1 MREIVFDV
9 DPDAPPFARGVGTIV
24 KRAAAHPRVAKR
36 LARMKGVLGL
46 QSSSDSQKA
55 TVRFDRG
62 RIRLNGGLSDE
73 AGVVI
78 TLDPNDSDAKPK
90 IKGAARHPVFAM
102 GLAKVLEPPTG
113 TWQEEAAKF
122 WAFAGSAPHMP
133 AALRVVCTDDG
144 TEAVFGNGGSE
155 YEIQGSAKALASV
168 FTGAS
173 IIGEDMFSGKI
184 FVVGTIEHASVL
196 TGRSIAWAMGEGR

>member
-46 QSSSDSQKA
+46 QSSSDLQKA
-55 TVRFDRG
+55 TVWFDRG
-62 RIRLNGGLSDE
+62 RIRLAGGLADD

-78 TLDPNDSDAKPK
+78 TLDPNDAEAKPK
-90 IKGAARHPVFAM
+90 IKGAARHPLFAL

-113 TWQEEAAKF
+113 TWQEEAASS
-122 WAFAGSAPHMP
+122 GLSP
-133 AALRVVCTDDG
+133 AALRACPRLRVVCTDDG
-144 TEAVFGNGGSE
+144 TEARLRTAAV
-155 YEIQGSAKALASV
+155 
-168 FTGAS
+168 
-173 IIGEDMFSGKI
+173 
-184 FVVGTIEHASVL
+184 
-196 TGRSIAWAMGEGR
+196 RSTRYKEVRKL